1 MPERKHVVIGITG
14 GIAAYK
20 SLFLIRLFRKQGYE
34 VQVVATANALQFV
47 TPLSIETLS
56 QNRLYADTFERTSD
70 WDVRHVSVAQW
81 ADCIVVAPA
90 TANIIGKCANGIA
103 DDALST
109 LLLATKR
116 PVFMAPAM
124 NDNMF
129 SHPAVQQNLQTLQ
142 QRGCH
147 IISPQSGFLAC
158 GSNGT
163 GRMEDPERI
172 FDTVSRFLDELT
184 PRSIEKTVDPFF
196 DVPKSNHLKTCLTG
210 KKVMITAGPTYEP
223 IDPVRFVG
231 NYSSGLMGFCLA
243 ESAAERGAEVT
254 LVTGP
259 TCLKTAHPNI
269 KRIDVVTAGEMYR
282 CCMDIFKNQDLMVMA
297 AAVADYT
304 PVNVASEKIKKQSDT
319 IQLSL
324 KKTPDILYSVGQMKG
339 KSQTLVG
346 FALETENEIDNALH
360 KLHTKN
366 ADYIVL
372 NSLRDKDAGFR
383 TATNK
388 VRIISKDGHIVES
401 ELKDKKSIADDII
414 DFVTNNIK

>member
-20 SLFLIRLFRKQGYE
+20 SLFLIRLFKKQGYE
-34 VQVVATANALQFV
+34 VQVVATENALQFV

-56 QNRLYADTFERTSD
+56 QNRLYVDTFERASSI
-70 WDVRHVSVAQW
+70 DVRHVSIAEW
-81 ADCIVVAPA
+81 ADCVVVAPA
-90 TANIIGKCANGIA
+90 TANLLGKYANGIA

-109 LLLATKR
+109 LLLATKS
-116 PVFMAPAM
+116 PVFLVPAM

-129 SHPAVQQNLQTLQ
+129 SHPAVQQNLRILQ
-142 QRGCH
+142 QRGCR

-158 GSNGT
+158 GSTGT
-163 GRMEDPERI
+163 GRMEEPERI
-172 FDTVSRFLDELT
+172 FETVNCFLNDSSSLA
-184 PRSIEKTVDPFF
+184 
-196 DVPKSNHLKTCLTG
+196 G
-210 KKVMITAGPTYEP
+210 KKVMVTAGPTYEP

-231 NYSSGLMGFCLA
+231 NHSSGLMGFCIA

-259 TCLKTAHPNI
+259 THLKTVHPNI
-269 KRIDVVTAGEMYR
+269 KRVDVVTAEEMYSR
-282 CCMDIFKNQDLMVMA
+282 CMDIFRSQDLMVMA

-304 PVNVASEKIKKQSDT
+304 PVTVASEKIKKKSDT
-319 IQLSL
+319 LQLSL
-324 KKTPDILYSVGQMKG
+324 KKTHDILYAIGQSKDQN
-339 KSQTLVG
+339 QTLVG
-346 FALETENEIDNALH
+346 FALETENEIDNALY

-366 ADYIVL
+366 ADFIVL

-388 VRIISKDGHIVES
+388 VRIISKDGHITES

-414 DFVTNNIK
+414 DFVTNHI

>member
-20 SLFLIRLFRKQGYE
+20 SLFLIRLFMKQGYE

-56 QNRLYADTFERTSD
+56 QTRLYVDTFERASFI
-70 WDVRHVSVAQW
+70 DVRHVSLAEW
-81 ADCIVVAPA
+81 ADCVVVAPA
-90 TANIIGKCANGIA
+90 TANMLGKYANGIA

-109 LLLATKR
+109 LLLATKKT
-116 PVFMAPAM
+116 VFLAPAM

-129 SHPAVQQNLQTLQ
+129 SHPAVQQNLRTLQ
-142 QRGCH
+142 QRGCR

-158 GSNGT
+158 GSTGT
-163 GRMEDPERI
+163 GRMDEPERI
-172 FDTVSRFLDELT
+172 FDAVNRFLEELP
-184 PRSIEKTVDPFF
+184 PRSMEKATKTEPEG
-196 DVPKSNHLKTCLTG
+196 LKTNLYG

-259 TCLKTAHPNI
+259 AHLKTVHPNI
-269 KRIDVVTAGEMYR
+269 KRIDVVTAEEMYR
-282 CCMDIFKNQDLMVMA
+282 CCMDIFRDQDLMVMA

-304 PVNVASEKIKKQSDT
+304 PVKVAREKIKKQSDT

-324 KKTPDILYSVGQMKG
+324 KKTPDILRSVGQLKG
-339 KSQTLVG
+339 KEQTLVG

-366 ADYIVL
+366 ADFIVL
-372 NSLRDKDAGFR
+372 NSLRDKDAGFG

-388 VRIISKDGHIVES
+388 VRIISKDGQIVES

-414 DFVTNNIK
+414 DFVTNNNNNKP